1 MNGDIRSNYEM
12 KNFTKTLAVRGFQN
26 NVFEN
31 KEDIPRGF
39 SVTKLF
45 QPLLSKMPCSFQNFC
60 KYSHSKITMHMV

>member
-12 KNFTKTLAVRGFQN
+12 KNFSKMLAVSGFQN

-45 QPLLSKMPCSFQNFC
+45 QTLLSKIPCSFQNFC
-60 KYSHSKITMHMV
+60 KYSHSKITMRMV